1 MKAKK
6 WLLCLGVASL
16 LAGACARSATADL
29 YWETES
35 ISTNVPHQ
43 PNGTSIQKYY
53 FTSTASRVELGGS
66 KVFIVDYSSMELY
79 TLDTKAKTCTH
90 LNLTELAGLPGMA
103 PADKQKM
110 AEMIGSMMGIQITRT
125 GELKNIAGYKCR
137 KYKVHIAMVNGE
149 YWVSQDVKGYKEL
162 RCLGAKMGVIADR
175 NPMLKQM
182 HVAGIVDKLGG
193 FPVYTVNHVMGGT
206 VESTL
211 KKVEEK
217 SLDPGLFTVPKD
229 YAIKK
234 HK

>member
-1 MKAKK
+1 M
-6 WLLCLGVASL
+6 CLGVAAL
-16 LAGACARSATADL
+16 LSGACVRSATADL

-53 FTSTASRVELGGS
+53 FTPQASRVELGGG

-79 TLDTKAKTCTH
+79 TLDTKTKTCTL

-110 AEMIGSMMGIQITRT
+110 AEMIGSMMGIQITGT
-125 GELKNIAGYKCR
+125 GESKTIAGYKCR

-149 YWVSQDVKGYKEL
+149 YWVSQDVRGYKEL
-162 RCLGAKMGVIADR
+162 RSLGAKMGVIADR

-234 HK
+234 HR